1 MIQIC
6 SPKNHLDGCCDG
18 LVCASSSGHCAKSSF
33 HKDHICVFSPLCEFW
48 SVCATRPT
56 WIKDIFEKN
65 EIFRRI
71 SWPGESPDTA
81 GPTAKIGLVPNV
93 PAQVSSKVRSLLVD
107 LSTVGI
113 VAQVHGRLSS
123 RSGDRLLIL
132 VDCHLVECLY
142 WFSDEANVYAWIVS
156 FLNVKYLL
164 GLNLFGSMQSGHRHL
179 SHFLYIEVF
188 KNRQFYLFCSFCFFL
203 TRSSSLVFVCF
214 FFIFDD
220 LLPVSVSMSKG
231 QLSCVSVHHHLW
243 NSHLRNHHQEIQFH
257 KLDKPLSLWCLW
269 WYDVNNEEV
278 GVQAINLKLRLWWLW
293 WWQ

>member
-1 MIQIC
+1 MQILRNEITLTSSIWVGSKSVSIMCPMLSSPPKISWCRMIQTC

-132 VDCHLVECLY
+132 VDCHLAECLY

-188 KNRQFYLFCSFCFFL
+188 KKGN
-203 TRSSSLVFVCF
+203 
-214 FFIFDD
+214 FIF
-220 LLPVSVSMSKG
+220 L
-231 QLSCVSVHHHLW
+231 
-243 NSHLRNHHQEIQFH
+243 
-257 KLDKPLSLWCLW
+257 
-269 WYDVNNEEV
+269 
-278 GVQAINLKLRLWWLW
+278 
-293 WWQ
+293 

>member
-1 MIQIC
+1 MIQAC
-6 SPKNHLDGCCDG
+6 SPKKHLDGCCDG

-142 WFSDEANVYAWIVS
+142 WFSDEANVYMLELIACWIVGVDLILRDCQTCLDPCRVGIDIFHIS
-156 FLNVKYLL
+156 YTLK
-164 GLNLFGSMQSGHRHL
+164 
-179 SHFLYIEVF
+179 
-188 KNRQFYLFCSFCFFL
+188 
-203 TRSSSLVFVCF
+203 SSKIGN
-214 FFIFDD
+214 FIF
-220 LLPVSVSMSKG
+220 LLFLLLFNKVV
-231 QLSCVSVHHHLW
+231 
-243 NSHLRNHHQEIQFH
+243 
-257 KLDKPLSLWCLW
+257 
-269 WYDVNNEEV
+269 
-278 GVQAINLKLRLWWLW
+278 
-293 WWQ
+293 